1 MVDDRDEHTEQATID
16 GHATASDGAA
26 SSAVSDPVKKTAG
39 DRYRV
44 VNRLGKG
51 GMGEVMQVR
60 DEVVGREV
68 ALKRIRK
75 IEPSDRVVQR
85 FLREASI
92 QGRLE
97 HPAIVP
103 LYDIG
108 RDPAGLPFFTMKKLT
123 GTTLS
128 KILTTHRAEFTLQRL
143 LRAFSEVCL
152 AVEFAHVRGI
162 IHRDLKPDNI
172 VLGDFGEVYVLDWGV
187 AKVIGES
194 DAEFADVSSGSS
206 DDNEHATIPGT
217 AVGTPGF
224 MPPEQVRGDVDVD
237 ARADVYAL
245 GCLLFQI
252 LTRTMLHPP
261 GKAGLMSAEV
271 GIDARASLRAPDLAI
286 PPELDELCVHATHLD
301 RNKRIQ
307 TAREL
312 GDRVQSFLDGDR
324 DVAMRHKL
332 ATEHLARAQAAFAA
346 GDDQR
351 AVAMREASSAI
362 ALDPKL
368 TGAAELLGRLMLEPP
383 RTMPREVEDS
393 LLEDDIATMQGNAR
407 VGVYAYIGF
416 FAFLPFIWW
425 LAPAG
430 SPYLLVLSLLIF
442 LNMAVC
448 WWGSRKNPLGK
459 EGVIAVTNAIL
470 LVAVSRMY
478 TPFLIA
484 PGLAAMSAMA
494 IMFTPTRSKLTSL
507 VGMVALPWLAVIGPW
522 ILERFHV
529 LSLTT
534 TVSDKGIL
542 LDVIAIGGG
551 DEISTLSVAAL
562 YVLALIAAAAGMASR
577 MRSRERAA
585 KRHLHLQAWQL
596 RQLVVR

>member
-1 MVDDRDEHTEQATID
+1 MVDDRDKHTELATID
-16 GHATASDGAA
+16 GRPPTAADAGA
-26 SSAVSDPVKKTAG
+26 SSDREPIKKTAG

-44 VNRLGKG
+44 VSRLGKG

-68 ALKRIRK
+68 ALKRIRR

-108 RDPAGLPFFTMKKLT
+108 RDQSGLPFFTMKKLT
-123 GTTLS
+123 GTTLA
-128 KILTTHRAEFTLQRL
+128 KILAGDSPEFTLQRL

-187 AKVIGES
+187 AKVVGES
-194 DAEFADVSSGSS
+194 DAEFADVSSSSS
-206 DDNEHATIPGT
+206 DGENEHATIPGT

-224 MPPEQVRGDVDVD
+224 MPPEQVRGDADVD

-252 LTRTMLHPP
+252 LTRTMLHPT
-261 GKAGLMSAEV
+261 GKAGLASAES
-271 GIDARASLRAPDLAI
+271 GIDARASLRAPTRSI
-286 PPELDELCVHATHLD
+286 PPELDELCVHATHIH
-301 RNKRIQ
+301 REKRIQ

-324 DVAMRHKL
+324 DVATRQKL
-332 ATEHLARAQAAFAA
+332 AAEHLAKAQLAFTA

-351 AVAMREASSAI
+351 ALAMREASSAI
-362 ALDPKL
+362 ALDPNL
-368 TGAAELLGRLMLEPP
+368 TAAAELLGRLMLEPP
-383 RTMPREVEDS
+383 RTMPREVEES
-393 LLEDDIATMQGNAR
+393 ILADDVTTMRSNAR
-407 VGVYAYIGF
+407 VGVYAYVLF
-416 FAFLPFIWW
+416 FAIMPFVWW
-425 LAPAG
+425 IAPPN
-430 SPYLLVLSLLIF
+430 SPYVLALSLLIF

-448 WWGSRKNPLGK
+448 WWGTRMNAVGK
-459 EGVIAVTNAIL
+459 EGIIAVTNAL
-470 LVAVSRMY
+470 LLALVARMY

-494 IMFTPTRSKLTSL
+494 IMFTPTRSRLTSL
-507 VGMVALPWLAVIGPW
+507 AGMVALPWLAVIGPW
-522 ILERFHV
+522 LLERLDV
-529 LSLTT
+529 LSVTT
-534 TVSDKGIL
+534 TVDDRGLL
-542 LDVIAIGGG
+542 LDALAIAG
-551 DEISTLSVAAL
+551 DETTTLAVAAL
-562 YVLALIAAAAGMASR
+562 YVLALIGAAAMMANR
-577 MRSRERAA
+577 MRARERAA

-596 RQLVVR
+596 LQLVAR